1 MSFRIL
7 YLPLN
12 YLKKSVLKIF
22 RHISVVTN
30 FKLQIV
36 KYISRLKNKQT
47 MITAIYQLLA
57 ITVYSVLKL
66 CYRLASKDFK
76 DI

>member
-36 KYISRLKNKQT
+36 KYISQFKEKT